1 MIPKYNIKRLKS
13 KLQGNTRWS
22 DFLPSQLTFQQEVY
36 PLDMAFTVMVKEDY
50 LDEYGED
57 AAIQLM
63 NGFIVRIENVLK
75 KFGVQSGLS
84 AERTSTGMDSRIDS
98 VELRHKVYENPHL
111 SRKGLIKIMN
121 ILNRSEHLEAQVEL
135 LDRGIDFFTG
145 DVNGP
150 FVRIDNGDWA
160 RQINVF
166 DIPRFLQIKR
176 TERWEPT
183 SWASQD
189 DFGEWRTMQ
198 GDRKIVRYELDG
210 GYIEMMIESPFV
222 QPMLRYNS
230 ILGFNVPQGRRGT
243 GDARLLL
250 FRLMLEWGT
259 SPLSSQIT
267 ASIPSLKLFA
277 KAGFTDEKSN
287 GIANFDRLVQ
297 EYRNQGETINLRN
310 KWI

>member
-1 MIPKYNIKRLKS
+1 MIPKYNIKQIKS
-13 KLQGNTRWS
+13 KLQGNQNWS
-22 DFLPSQLTFQQEVY
+22 DFLPPQLTFAKAQEVHS
-36 PLDMAFTVMVKEDY
+36 LDMAFTVMVKEDY
-50 LDEYGED
+50 LDEYGEN
-57 AAIQLM
+57 AAVQLM
-63 NGFIVRIENVLK
+63 NGFKVRIENVLR
-75 KFGVQSGLS
+75 KFGVKSGLF
-84 AERTSTGMDSRIDS
+84 AEWTSTGMDNRIDS
-98 VELRHKVYENPHL
+98 VELRHKVYENPYL

-121 ILNRSEHLEAQVEL
+121 LLNRSEHLDVQVEL
-135 LDRGIDFFTG
+135 LDRNIDFFTG

-150 FVRIDNGDWA
+150 YVRIDNGDWV

-166 DIPRFLQIKR
+166 DIPRLLQIKR

-210 GYIEMMIESPFV
+210 GYIEMMIASPFV
-222 QPMLRYNS
+222 QPMFRYNS
-230 ILGFNVPQGRRGT
+230 ILGFNVPQNRRGT

-250 FRLMLEWGT
+250 LRLMLEWGT
-259 SPLSSQIT
+259 SPLSAQIT
-267 ASIPSLKLFA
+267 AIPSLKLFA
-277 KAGFTDEKSN
+277 KAGFTDD